1 MDMASTIEGLCNLA
15 KDDPYTSIDGR
26 KMLVAVRQRLG
37 PLKHGEVYALPL
49 DLEDEA
55 RWLPEQA
62 ELTDLVG
69 YLMAFSAITP
79 FEVIRAP
86 YKPADLQDELE
97 A

>member
-49 DLEDEA
+49 DLED
-55 RWLPEQA
+55 
-62 ELTDLVG
+62 
-69 YLMAFSAITP
+69 
-79 FEVIRAP
+79 
-86 YKPADLQDELE
+86 
-97 A
+97 